1 MLIKM
6 LQTCGV
12 MEEGRTYSVPPPLAK
27 QLLRE
32 NKAVQRGKA
41 IPDPMSKNM
50 KRGQVALR
58 GGIDGN

>member
-12 MEEGRTYSVPPPLAK
+12 MEEGRSYSVPPPLAK

-32 NKAVQRGKA
+32 NKAVAKPKMPA
-41 IPDPMSKNM
+41 SAMTKTM
-50 KRGQVALR
+50 KPGQVLR